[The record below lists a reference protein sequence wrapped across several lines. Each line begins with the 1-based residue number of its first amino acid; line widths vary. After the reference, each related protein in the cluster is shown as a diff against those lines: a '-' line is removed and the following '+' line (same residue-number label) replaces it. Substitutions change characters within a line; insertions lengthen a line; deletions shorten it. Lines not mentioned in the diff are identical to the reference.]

1 MKANTRVKSLL
12 RESLIA
18 EMESAVART
27 RLAEEQASAVGF
39 RRVVLMGSTGM
50 FLHGNVKRAHKC
62 TSGVQ
67 S

>member
-1 MKANTRVKSLL
+1 MKANTRVKSFL
-12 RESLIA
+12 RQSLIA
-18 EMESAVART
+18 EAESAVART
-27 RLAEEQASAVGF
+27 RLAEEQASAVGI
-39 RRVVLMGSTGM
+39 RRVVFMGPTGM